1 MHRLMSC
8 WNEFTKSASSTT
20 KMSDSIAQI
29 LRIDRRYQRSVHLE
43 RDFTDPLA
51 LTGYVPTQQVEKT
64 LDRILGGLDEHPN
77 RRAFR
82 LTGNY
87 GAGKSSFAL
96 LLAHILQNGKHE
108 LPGKLQ
114 QRLRTTSIRGRP
126 GLMPVLITGSREPLT
141 WAILKGLAHTLESRV
156 DKRAQI
162 QTLGRIYSTLRSKTQ
177 KIDDDVAL
185 DLIQSANEELMMK
198 DRSMGMVII
207 LDELG
212 KFLEYAVQHPENQ
225 DVYFLQQLAE
235 MSCRSNITPVMLV
248 GLLHQGFSAY
258 AHTLSQMDQREWDKV
273 AARFDEIVFKQPP
286 EQIVNLVG
294 AALNVRP
301 TDLPQ
306 RWMTQSR
313 EAMSFFAKAG
323 WFGVGAAAHTLCQDA
338 PSIYPL
344 HPSVLPVLVRFFS
357 KFGQNERSLFS
368 FLLSNEPGGLLEFAL
383 ANQPLPGTCYRLH
396 NFYDY
401 VAANYGDKLGVL
413 SLQNHW
419 NHIDA
424 VVRSCDVRSPEKTS
438 VVKTVGIL
446 NLVQLNEAVPTV
458 EALTAALAEL
468 PSERDQVRDTIQALT
483 KDEGL
488 LHFRGKAGGFC
499 IWAHTSVNLFDKY
512 DEANRSLPA
521 IRNIANVV
529 RGRLDSRP
537 LVARRHYIET
547 GNLRSFEM
555 VYCSAAE
562 LSSKAN
568 EPIVDSDGRI
578 LIPLCENSGEA
589 TECREFA
596 KKLEHNQII
605 IGITQPLSGL
615 DGYVKEVE
623 RWEWILNNTP
633 ELKDDWFAAQEVDQK
648 LKSAQAELE
657 RRVQHYVG
665 LRHTA
670 GEMPLDWYYKG
681 ATKTLKSSQAFLA
694 WLSEICDGLF
704 FAAPN
709 IHNELI
715 NRRSL
720 SSAAARARMK
730 LVERLFNSPNE
741 KLLGMDPV
749 KRPPEMSMYFSVLE
763 KTTLHRQT
771 QHRDEAQS
779 WIVDFPTAKDPAR
792 LLPALEK
799 IKKMLES
806 SPDSRVKVSEIIS
819 TLRRPPY
826 GVRDGLI
833 PLLLVIVLVKHQR
846 DIAYYEDGTFLSTIG
861 QEEILRLT
869 KAPGD
874 VSLQW
879 CRIGGLRQSVFERL
893 LSVLESGSTGRKDP
907 ELLDVVR
914 PLVQLVAG
922 LPPFARNTKS
932 LSPTT
937 MAVRDVLTKAEDP
950 TKMVFSDLPIACG
963 VAVFS
968 PNEEIRDKKRIE
980 RFVTTLKQSTDE
992 LRSAYPN
999 LLERMVAQLRQ
1010 AFEFDSRAHGLKEL
1024 REALAKRAAVLTS
1037 LVADVELKGFCM
1049 RLSDVVLEE
1058 AAWLESFGSYVAAT
1072 PPSRWRNQDE
1082 FVYNERIHMLAAK
1095 FIRTEAALFPTLAK
1109 KGQGKGI
1116 LVTIT
1121 HQDGNE
1127 KSQVVQLTDDETRA
1141 VETLKAELA
1150 PRLLNNKGVS
1160 LTALSQLVWDLLGKQ
1175 GK

>member
-1 MHRLMSC
+1 M
-8 WNEFTKSASSTT
+8 
-20 KMSDSIAQI
+20 
-29 LRIDRRYQRSVHLE
+29 
-43 RDFTDPLA
+43 
-51 LTGYVPTQQVEKT
+51 T
-64 LDRILGGLDEHPN
+64 L
-77 RRAFR
+77 
-82 LTGNY
+82 
-87 GAGKSSFAL
+87 
-96 LLAHILQNGKHE
+96 
-108 LPGKLQ
+108 
-114 QRLRTTSIRGRP
+114 
-126 GLMPVLITGSREPLT
+126 
-141 WAILKGLAHTLESRV
+141 AILKGLAHTLESQV

-177 KIDDDVAL
+177 KLDGDVVL
-185 DLIQSANEELMMK
+185 DLIQSANGELMSK
-198 DRSMGMVII
+198 GRSTGLVII

-212 KFLEYAVQHPENQ
+212 KFLEYAVQHPEHQ

-235 MSCRSNITPVMLV
+235 MSCRSSYARVLLV

-258 AHTLSQMDQREWDKV
+258 AHSMSQMDQREWDKV
-273 AARFDEIVFKQPP
+273 AARFDEIIFKQPP

-301 TDLPQ
+301 TDLPH
-306 RWMTQSR
+306 RWVTQSK
-313 EAMSFFAKAG
+313 EAMSFFSKAG
-323 WFGVGAAAHTLCQDA
+323 WFGVGAATHTLCQDA

-383 ANQPLPGTCYRLH
+383 ANQPSPSTCYRLN

-401 VAANYGDKLGVL
+401 VAANYGDKLGAL

-424 VVRSCDVRSPEKTS
+424 VVRSCDARSPEKTT

-446 NLVQLNEAVPTV
+446 NLVQLNEAVPSV
-458 EALTAALAEL
+458 EALTNALAEQQN
-468 PSERDQVRDTIQALT
+468 ERDQIRNTIQALS

-488 LHFRGKAGGFC
+488 LHFRGKAGGYC

-512 DEANRSLPA
+512 DEANRSLPV
-521 IRNIANVV
+521 IRNIADVV
-529 RGRLDSRP
+529 RGRLDTRP

-547 GNLRSFEM
+547 GNLRSFEV

-562 LSSKAN
+562 LLDKAN
-568 EPIVDSDGRI
+568 EPIAANDGRI
-578 LIPLCENSGEA
+578 LIPLCENSRET
-589 TECREFA
+589 TESRRFAEEF
-596 KKLEHNQII
+596 ENRQVI
-605 IGITQPLSGL
+605 IGITQPLNDL
-615 DGYVKEVE
+615 DGYAKEVE

-648 LKSAQAELE
+648 LKISQAEME
-657 RRVQHYVG
+657 RRVQHFVG

-670 GEMPLDWYYKG
+670 GGMPLDWYYLG
-681 ATKTLKSSQAFLA
+681 ETKNLKSSQAFLA
-694 WLSEICDGLF
+694 WLSEICNDLYPE
-704 FAAPN
+704 API

-720 SSAAARARMK
+720 STAAARARMK
-730 LVERLFNSPNE
+730 LVELLFKSPNE
-741 KLLGMDPV
+741 KLLGMDPI

-763 KTTLHRQT
+763 KTTLHRQA
-771 QHRDEAQS
+771 HRDEPQS
-779 WIVDFPTAKDPAR
+779 WVVDFPTSKDPAR

-799 IKKMLES
+799 IKKMLEA
-806 SPDSRVKVSEIIS
+806 SPDSRVRVSDIIT

-879 CRIGGLRQSVFERL
+879 CRIGGVRQSVFERL
-893 LSVLESGSTGRKDP
+893 LSVLESGASERKNP

-932 LSPTT
+932 LSPTA
-937 MAVRDVLTKAEDP
+937 MAVRDVLTKADDP

-963 VAVFS
+963 VPVFS

-980 RFVTTLKQSTDE
+980 RFVVALKQATDE

-1010 AFEFDSRAHGLKEL
+1010 AFQFEARAHGLKEL
-1024 REALAKRAAVLTS
+1024 REALAKRASVLTP

-1049 RLSDVVLEE
+1049 RLSDAVLEE

-1082 FVYNERIHMLAAK
+1082 FVYNERIHMLTAK

-1109 KGQGKGI
+1109 KGQGNGM

-1127 KSQVVQLTDDETRA
+1127 KSQVVQLTPEETRA